1 MRRRYFLVCGSA
13 LAFICVSSL
22 PSFSMVALSVAISA
36 RGGEIAGGSGDLR
49 IGFAIELA
57 QLLLKEFDVGL
68 QACGA
73 AIHLPLGRA
82 DFEPANVLR
91 HGTLKRRHQQ
101 RRCERVRAEC
111 ARP

>member
-1 MRRRYFLVCGSA
+1 
-13 LAFICVSSL
+13 
-22 PSFSMVALSVAISA
+22 MVALSAAISA
-36 RGGEIAGGSGDLR
+36 RVVARSR
-49 IGFAIELA
+49 VVAATFGFAIELA

-82 DFEPANVLR
+82 DFEAANVLR

-101 RRCERVRAEC
+101 RRCERVRAAC